1 MLLAD
6 VWSFR
11 RQTKK
16 RNGGSFSFFNLQ
28 RKLPAYARVK
38 QARVPNAYDK
48 TALRLEVGD
57 TVKVTKMHINGQWEG
72 ELHGKVGC
80 FFVFFRRCFI
90 SRRPSDSSLGWTIC
104 SLVHNKF
111 LKIIRWEKNCVY
123 TFLFL
128 AFRLDI
134 SPLLTSSLSIRK
146 MPMMGSTAE
155 NHQSLKKNKSLDKK
169 MKEKGDVCLAP
180 VPDPHNRLHT
190 HTHTHPPCDYVF
202 KNLKKRKFQKREG
215 VYAPDSHRRHNDI
228 NPTK

>member
-1 MLLAD
+1 
-6 VWSFR
+6 
-11 RQTKK
+11 
-16 RNGGSFSFFNLQ
+16 
-28 RKLPAYARVK
+28 
-38 QARVPNAYDK
+38 
-48 TALRLEVGD
+48 
-57 TVKVTKMHINGQWEG
+57 
-72 ELHGKVGC
+72 
-80 FFVFFRRCFI
+80 
-90 SRRPSDSSLGWTIC
+90 
-104 SLVHNKF
+104 
-111 LKIIRWEKNCVY
+111 
-123 TFLFL
+123 
-128 AFRLDI
+128 
-134 SPLLTSSLSIRK
+134 